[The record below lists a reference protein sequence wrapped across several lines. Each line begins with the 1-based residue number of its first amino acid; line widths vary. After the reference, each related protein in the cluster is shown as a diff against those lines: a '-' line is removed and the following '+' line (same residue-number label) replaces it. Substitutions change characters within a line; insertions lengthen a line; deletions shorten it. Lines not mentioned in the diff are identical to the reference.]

1 MAMVLAN
8 WKHGIISGGLG
19 VAVQLRRTAKGL
31 HQRKHVVTNAHG
43 LHGRG
48 RGADERHHLP

>member
-1 MAMVLAN
+1 MVLAN